1 MQTFIQKK
9 IKSSGLRLTYQRIK
23 IAEAL
28 FTGPPKHFTAE
39 HIHEDIKKK
48 KLNISLATIYNTLR
62 DFTQKNLL
70 NEIIL
75 ESGRNW
81 YDTCLDEHHH
91 FYDPKTNEL
100 IDINKNDISISK
112 YPTPPDGFKIKKFD
126 VIIEIEQ

>member
-1 MQTFIQKK
+1 MQTFINKK

-28 FTGPPKHFTAE
+28 FSGPPKHFTAE

-62 DFTQKNLL
+62 DFTHKNLL

-81 YDTCLDEHHH
+81 YDTCLGEHHH

-100 IDINKNDISISK
+100 IDIDKNDIRISK
-112 YPTPPDGFKIKKFD
+112 YPSPPDGFKIKKFD

>member
-9 IKSSGLRLTYQRIK
+9 IKSTGLRLTYQRLK

-28 FTGPPKHFTAE
+28 FSGPPKHFTAE
-39 HIHEDIKKK
+39 HVHEAIKKK

-81 YDTCLDEHHH
+81 YDTCLEEHHH
-91 FYDPKTNEL
+91 FYNPKTNEL
-100 IDINKNDISISK
+100 IDIKKNDITLSK
-112 YPTPPDGFKIKKFD
+112 YPSPPDGFSIRKFD
-126 VIIEIEQ
+126 VVIEIE

>member
-28 FTGPPKHFTAE
+28 FIGPHKHFTAE
-39 HIHEDIKKK
+39 HIHEIIKKK

-81 YDTCLDEHHH
+81 YDTCLEEHHH
-91 FYDPKTNEL
+91 FYNPKTNEF
-100 IDINKNDISISK
+100 IDIKKNDISLSK
-112 YPTPPDGFKIKKFD
+112 CPIPPDGFKIKKFD
-126 VIIEIEQ
+126 VIIEIE

>member
-28 FTGPPKHFTAE
+28 FSGPPKHFTAE
-39 HIHEDIKKK
+39 HIHEAIKKK

-81 YDTCLDEHHH
+81 FDTCLEEHHH
-91 FYDPKTNEL
+91 FYNPKTNEF
-100 IDINKNDISISK
+100 IDIKKNDISLSK
-112 YPTPPDGFKIKKFD
+112 CPTPPDGFKIKKFD
-126 VIIEIEQ
+126 VIIEIE

>member
-1 MQTFIQKK
+1 MQTFINKK

-112 YPTPPDGFKIKKFD
+112 YPAPPDGFKIKKFD

>member
-1 MQTFIQKK
+1 MQTFIKKK

-81 YDTCLDEHHH
+81 YDTCLGEHHH

-100 IDINKNDISISK
+100 IDIDKNDIRISK
-112 YPTPPDGFKIKKFD
+112 YPSPPDGFKIKKFD

>member
-1 MQTFIQKK
+1 MQTFINKK

>member
-1 MQTFIQKK
+1 MQTFINKK

-28 FTGPPKHFTAE
+28 FSGPPKHFTAE